1 MVKLTAKCILA
12 GDATVGKSTLAQLFR
27 SDGAHF
33 QKNYAMTV
41 GVDIIMKT
49 VHIPE
54 TNDSVELLIYDSSG
68 KEIFYEIMEK
78 LWEQPSILCLVYDVS
93 NEQSFNSCA
102 KWLQRVRAR
111 TLCSQLPGVLVGN
124 KTDLVGRRTVEQKQA
139 QEWAAQNELEY
150 FETSAKEMENFE
162 VPFRTLA
169 KSFHRLY
176 QERVEAIQSFV

>member
-1 MVKLTAKCILA
+1 MVKLSAKCILA
-12 GDATVGKSTLAQLFR
+12 GDATVGKSTLVQLFR

-41 GVDIIMKT
+41 GVDIMVKM

-54 TNDSVELLIYDSSG
+54 TNDSVELFIYDSSG

-78 LWEQPSILCLVYDVS
+78 LWEQPSVLCLVYDIS

-102 KWLQRVRAR
+102 KWLQRVRSR
-111 TLCSQLPGVLVGN
+111 TLSSHLPGVLVGN
-124 KTDLVGRRTVEQKQA
+124 KTDLAGRRAVEQKHA
-139 QEWAAQNELEY
+139 QDWAAQNDLEY
-150 FETSAKEMENFE
+150 FETSAKEMENYE
-162 VPFRTLA
+162 VPFRSLA

-176 QERVEAIQSFV
+176 QERVESIQTIV